1 MISAFL
7 VLANISLVVLSVS
20 FILIAQQLINRNF
33 LISDENNVILEKASY
48 GANSVAQLLLL

>member
-7 VLANISLVVLSVS
+7 VLANISLVVLSFS

>member
-7 VLANISLVVLSVS
+7 VLANTSRVVLSFS

-33 LISDENNVILEKASY
+33 LISDENYVILEKGSY

>member
-7 VLANISLVVLSVS
+7 VLANISLVVLSFS

-33 LISDENNVILEKASY
+33 LISDENNVILEKGSY

>member
-7 VLANISLVVLSVS
+7 VLANASRVVLSFS

-33 LISDENNVILEKASY
+33 LISDENNVILEKGSY
-48 GANSVAQLLLL
+48 GAN